1 MQSYQ
6 KAVGS
11 KYFFCHM
18 RYAYTCQ
25 SYIFLVMA
33 ILTSVRLEF
42 IGVITY
48 VYPRHCIIFHGFSV
62 CLYDFFRR
70 CDANPLYTDAGFII
84 KKINYIFELM
94 VKFEGLVLCCVHLTL
109 HKIQIQNTF
118 FLYLFIFFFN
128 SLGISSWKRGQSNSS
143 RFCLLKLLEKLQQ

>member
-1 MQSYQ
+1 
-6 KAVGS
+6 
-11 KYFFCHM
+11 M

-70 CDANPLYTDAGFII
+70 CDANPLYTDVGFII

>member
-1 MQSYQ
+1 
-6 KAVGS
+6 
-11 KYFFCHM
+11 M

-70 CDANPLYTDAGFII
+70 CEANPLYTDAGFII

-109 HKIQIQNTF
+109 HKIQKQNTF
-118 FLYLFIFFFN
+118 FLYLFIFFSIAWAFHRGRGGRAILADFA
-128 SLGISSWKRGQSNSS
+128 SLNY
-143 RFCLLKLLEKLQQ
+143 

>member
-1 MQSYQ
+1 
-6 KAVGS
+6 
-11 KYFFCHM
+11 M

-62 CLYDFFRR
+62 CLYVFFRR
-70 CDANPLYTDAGFII
+70 CDANPLYTDVGFII

-109 HKIQIQNTF
+109 HKIQKQNTF
-118 FLYLFIFFFN
+118 FLYLFIFFSIAWAFHRGRGGRAILADFA
-128 SLGISSWKRGQSNSS
+128 SLNY
-143 RFCLLKLLEKLQQ
+143 

>member
-1 MQSYQ
+1 
-6 KAVGS
+6 
-11 KYFFCHM
+11 M

-62 CLYDFFRR
+62 CLYVFFRR

-109 HKIQIQNTF
+109 HKIQKQNTF
-118 FLYLFIFFFN
+118 FLYLFIFFSIAWAFHRGRGGRAILADFA
-128 SLGISSWKRGQSNSS
+128 SLNY
-143 RFCLLKLLEKLQQ
+143 